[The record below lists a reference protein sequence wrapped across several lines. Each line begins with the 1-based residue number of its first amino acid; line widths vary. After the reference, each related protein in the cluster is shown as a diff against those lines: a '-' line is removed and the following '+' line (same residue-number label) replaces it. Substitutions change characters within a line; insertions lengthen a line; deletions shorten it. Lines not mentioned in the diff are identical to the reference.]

1 MLDAV
6 DDVDRR
12 RVERLLE
19 TSPEA
24 RAEVERLNVAADQ
37 LAEAAAAGASAPTEL
52 FGSLMAKVAAGGRRA
67 PVRGGGRPD
76 AAPGGRAADRAP
88 PPRPRAGRLDPG
100 PPDADTPAGV
110 ASFERHAEARRSRAP
125 WILSAAAVVV
135 LFVVG
140 AVVVGNRSDDGV
152 TDSVAAMEQMAAE
165 AASMPGART
174 GALTDAG
181 NTMAVQV
188 VVDPDGHAFVMSG
201 VLPPLDSD
209 HTYQLWSAEGG
220 TMVSL
225 GLLGSDA
232 DDVGR
237 RRRPERA
244 RAGHHHRARRR
255 QPGPHRGPD
264 GERHPQHRLSA
275 VAARRPSLS
284 RASGA
289 GVRIG
294 DEGLAGAPGKR

>member
-1 MLDAV
+1 MTEREHHEIGNGNGSDDTEALLGAYVLDAV

-24 RAEVERLNVAADQ
+24 RAEADRLNAAADQ

-52 FGSLMAKVAAGGRRA
+52 FSSLMAKVAASATGAGPASTAAAGA
-67 PVRGGGRPD
+67 PT
-76 AAPGGRAADRAP
+76 P
-88 PPRPRAGRLDPG
+88 PPAVEPLILPQHPDSEPVVAIPG
-100 PPDADTPAGV
+100 HPNGTSTPAGV
-110 ASFERHAEARRSRAP
+110 ASFERHAAARRSKAP

-152 TDSVAAMEQMAAE
+152 TDSVAAMEQMAAQ

-174 GALTDAG
+174 GELTDAG

-201 VLPPLDSD
+201 VLPPLDSG

-225 GLLGSDA
+225 GLLGSA
-232 DDVGR
+232 PSMSVVGVD
-237 RRRPERA
+237 PSVHELA
-244 RAGHHHRARRR
+244 ITVEPIGGS
-255 QPGPHRGPD
+255 PGPT
-264 GERHPQHRLSA
+264 
-275 VAARRPSLS
+275 AAPM
-284 RASGA
+284 ASGSLTTA
-289 GVRIG
+289 
-294 DEGLAGAPGKR
+294 